1 MLNRVFASIQKAFA
15 GVEFKAN
22 PSTDLVMVESL
33 KMYRSVL
40 VEMERT
46 IFGDTIILH
55 RESTEFKSLT
65 ADYNTVT
72 DRLNRV
78 DSYIKLYST
87 PAEVIEADF
96 AIGEDKS
103 VLAVCRIAKDKHD
116 GSGRKI
122 SVLRVLDDGD
132 RQTSDD
138 PRVIIMVQRGQMVR
152 KSEVADM
159 FLHSKDNGLTWR
171 LIRDSIP
178 VTELEADYLSSL
190 GYNPYTDCRIR
201 VGLFGENIIV

>member
-1 MLNRVFASIQKAFA
+1 MLNRVFASIQKAFS
-15 GVEFKAN
+15 GVEFNAN
-22 PSTDLVMVESL
+22 PSTDVVMVESL
-33 KMYRSVL
+33 KIYRSIL
-40 VEMERT
+40 AEMQEELQRDIT
-46 IFGDTIILH
+46 VITNFGSDA
-55 RESTEFKSLT
+55 SSVK

-72 DRLNRV
+72 DRLNRA

-122 SVLRVLDDGD
+122 SVLRVLDEGD

-138 PRVIIMVQRGQMVR
+138 PRVIIMVQRGHMVR
-152 KSEVADM
+152 KSEVMDL
-159 FLHSKDNGLTWR
+159 FLHSKDSGVTWR

-178 VTELEADYLSSL
+178 VTELEADYLASL

-201 VGLFGENIIV
+201 VGLFGEATIV